1 MDEKENKSS
10 RFESEMTRMMNLVIT
25 KLDAHD
31 KRFDNLE
38 NRFDNLENRF
48 DNLEKDVSKIKIEV
62 AKNSDKLDVLTGQF
76 NDVAIMA
83 IEDNKRITKL
93 EKDVEGLKSSIH

>member
-1 MDEKENKSS
+1 MKEKENPPS
-10 RFESEMTRMMNLVIT
+10 RFESEMTRLMNVVIN
-25 KLDAHD
+25 KLGEHD

-48 DNLEKDVSKIKIEV
+48 DNLEKDVSEIKSDVKILK
-62 AKNSDKLDVLTGQF
+62 GQF
-76 NDVAIMA
+76 NDVAVMA

-93 EKDVEGLKSSIH
+93 EKDVEELHSNIH